1 MMQTAGARW
10 STGEIMMVIVPIAVE
25 LAVFQG
31 VWWIIVIPPVLL
43 ALLTINLGV
52 LFCLLGGRRWQDRIL
67 GMLLG
72 GILGLV
78 ASLAFYAVEI
88 RLGQPGVIAGTCL
101 HLVESWTGSLSDP
114 GGVVASTFRLIGRRV
129 AAIEVSLLDLVGMA
143 AIWAGGRV
151 DHRYRHRSERREAG
165 RLVTAQEQAAPMS

>member
-1 MMQTAGARW
+1 MLTTGARW
-10 STGEIMMVIVPIAVE
+10 STGEIMMVIILIAVE

-31 VWWIIVIPPVLL
+31 VWWIIVMPPILL

-52 LFCLLGGRRWQDRIL
+52 LFCLLGGRRWQDRII

-78 ASLAFYAVEI
+78 VSLVFYAVEI
-88 RLGQPGVIAGTCL
+88 RLGRPGVIAGTCL
-101 HLVESWTGSLSDP
+101 HLVESWTGALRDP

-129 AAIEVSLLDLVGMA
+129 AAIEGGLLDILGIA

-151 DHRYRHRSERREAG
+151 DHRYRHRSGRREAG
-165 RLVTAQEQAAPMS
+165 RLVTAQGQAAPMS